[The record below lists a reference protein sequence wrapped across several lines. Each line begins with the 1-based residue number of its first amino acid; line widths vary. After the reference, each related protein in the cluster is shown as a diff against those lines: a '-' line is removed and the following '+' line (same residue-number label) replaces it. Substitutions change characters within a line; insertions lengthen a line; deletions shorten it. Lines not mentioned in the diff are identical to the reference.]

1 MAAGKLDWAFRML
14 SSMDDWSA
22 CQNVSYTSSDGHVRT
37 RRLTYPR
44 RSGFSLIELLV
55 AISIIGMLLALGL
68 PAIGRAR
75 EASRNAECKNHLR
88 QLGVGL
94 HNHTSQS
101 GFFPKDGVNG
111 WGIGAFLLPSIGEPG
126 LFGKL
131 EPLTKMIPSSSM
143 VQLGLTDA
151 VVAVFLCPT
160 LASEERLDS
169 GFGRS
174 AFRGNSDLFTKKTK
188 PTDVHD
194 GESTTIAMGEID
206 TDHAWMLPGLGSG
219 GSPPNAGGSFGSLHS
234 GGANFV
240 MCDGAVKFISEAVD
254 PATFSALFTK
264 AGREVVGEF

>member
-1 MAAGKLDWAFRML
+1 ML
-14 SSMDDWSA
+14 SLKDFSKRR
-22 CQNVSYTSSDGHVRT
+22 CVSIDGCVSRFQA
-37 RRLTYPR
+37 RCGVAVCRAA
-44 RSGFSLIELLV
+44 FSLIELLV
-55 AISIIGMLLALGL
+55 AISIIGLLLALGL

-88 QLGVGL
+88 QIGVSL

-101 GFFPKDGVNG
+101 GLFPKDAVNG
-111 WGIGAFLLPSIGEPG
+111 WGIGAFLLPSLGESG
-126 LFGKL
+126 LFGKI
-131 EPLTKMIPSSSM
+131 EPLTKMIPSTSM
-143 VQLGLTDA
+143 AQPGLTDA

-174 AFRGNSDLFTKKTK
+174 AYRGNSDLFTKKTK
-188 PTDVHD
+188 PTDIHD
-194 GESTTIAMGEID
+194 GESTTVACGEID
-206 TDHAWMLPGLGSG
+206 TDHAWALPGLGNGS
-219 GSPPNAGGSFGSLHS
+219 SPPNSGGTFGSLHT

-264 AGREVVGEF
+264 AGREIVNEF